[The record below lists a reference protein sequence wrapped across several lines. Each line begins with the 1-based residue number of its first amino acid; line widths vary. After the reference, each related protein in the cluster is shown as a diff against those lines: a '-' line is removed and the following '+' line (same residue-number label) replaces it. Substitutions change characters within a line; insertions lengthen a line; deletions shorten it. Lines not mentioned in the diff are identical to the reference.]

1 MFLRMRAFGSRLWSV
16 VARHDLCQNT
26 IHVRAHLHF
35 HIPTLEYIE
44 KAIHKLDVV
53 TNRTTRGAEEP
64 NEPWTARAPCPNPVH

>member
-16 VARHDLCQNT
+16 HSGRTTDDLCQNT

-44 KAIHKLDVV
+44 KAIHKLP
-53 TNRTTRGAEEP
+53 TERPGERTSRTSPGPHA
-64 NEPWTARAPCPNPVH
+64 HLS